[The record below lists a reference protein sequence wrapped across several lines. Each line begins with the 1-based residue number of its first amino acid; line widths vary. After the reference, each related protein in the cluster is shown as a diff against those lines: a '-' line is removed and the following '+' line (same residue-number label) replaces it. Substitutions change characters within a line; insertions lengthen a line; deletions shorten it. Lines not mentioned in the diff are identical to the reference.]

1 LLDRAPRGVGNAF
14 RLHPLLAELARSRA
28 DKDAAVS
35 RMTEWFVA
43 RLPQGGEEQ
52 GRRWREIHEE
62 FAATTEWLAQVSPA
76 DRVRVARAGVDY
88 AINNGPYHAWIRLC
102 DDSLTG
108 EMADA
113 DRSSLLWTL
122 GQVALSGGVPDRA
135 LAAAK
140 EKRQLDLK
148 RGADREAALAAG
160 LVADILNARGQ
171 LDEALKIR
179 NEEELPVYERLGDV
193 RERAVTM
200 GRIADILQ
208 DRGQLDEALKIRN
221 EEELPVYERLGGVR
235 ERTVAIGKIADILQ
249 ARGQLDEALKIR
261 NEELL
266 PVYERLGDVRSRA
279 VTMGRIADILQAH
292 GQLDEALRIRYD
304 EQLPVFERLGDV
316 HERAVTMGRIANI
329 LQARGDLDGSLR
341 VRREEELPVY
351 ERLGNVRYLLFGR
364 WNLAST
370 LLRRGREQ
378 DREEARGLLL
388 MALDEARRLKLPEAL
403 QIEQL
408 LEQAR

>member
-1 LLDRAPRGVGNAF
+1 
-14 RLHPLLAELARSRA
+14 
-28 DKDAAVS
+28 
-35 RMTEWFVA
+35 
-43 RLPQGGEEQ
+43 
-52 GRRWREIHEE
+52 
-62 FAATTEWLAQVSPA
+62 
-76 DRVRVARAGVDY
+76 VDY

-102 DDSLTG
+102 DDSLTD

-208 DRGQLDEALKIRN
+208 DR
-221 EEELPVYERLGGVR
+221 
-235 ERTVAIGKIADILQ
+235 
-249 ARGQLDEALKIR
+249 
-261 NEELL
+261 
-266 PVYERLGDVRSRA
+266 
-279 VTMGRIADILQAH
+279 